1 MVRLMYDPY
10 TDKFYSF
17 DKETLMLPSFDN
29 LEDKKE
35 EMNVHNCNLA
45 GTSACQYCSN
55 NPNVEQFNINAYILR
70 NALKEIEE
78 LKKHISDLE
87 RRINR

>member
-10 TDKFYSF
+10 TDKFYSL
-17 DKETLMLPSFDN
+17 DKETLMLPSFGN

-35 EMNVHNCNLA
+35 EMSVHNCNLA
-45 GTSACQYCSN
+45 GTSACRYCSN

-70 NALKEIEE
+70 DALKEIEE